1 MNKKL
6 LIIGIVFV
14 VAGLVYYKT
23 SYKEKVLQQPVAGV
37 PLAESRAY
45 CFSRL
50 QEATIEAP
58 YRVEEFISL
67 TRVRG
72 TVSGTKQGTQS
83 GPDMTNGYEGTLE
96 GTTDGAGLELVYSY
110 TIEGSQNKELELY
123 SFSGEDL
130 VKQRYP
136 LKEEKR
142 NGIDI
147 LVPDQ
152 SKETTSIVYSATDC
166 L

>member
-1 MNKKL
+1 MKKKL
-6 LIIGIVFV
+6 LIIGVVFV

-23 SYKEKVLQQPVAGV
+23 SYKEKVLQAPILGV

-58 YRVEEFISL
+58 YKVEEFISL

-83 GPDMTNGYEGTLE
+83 GPDMTNGYDGTLE

-142 NGIDI
+142 NGVGM

-152 SKETTSIVYSATDC
+152 SATPTSILYTQAEC
-166 L
+166 K